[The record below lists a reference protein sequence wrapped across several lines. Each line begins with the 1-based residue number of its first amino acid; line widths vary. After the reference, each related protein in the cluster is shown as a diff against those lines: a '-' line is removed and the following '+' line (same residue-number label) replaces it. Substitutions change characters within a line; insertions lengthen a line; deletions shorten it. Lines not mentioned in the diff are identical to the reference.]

1 MRNVDIINGN
11 LKKSLIQMAFPLM
24 ILNVFNSLY
33 GLVDTFFVGK
43 IGELAVGAISLV
55 TPVLWCALSIANG
68 CAAGCTGIVS
78 LRYGAQ
84 E

>member
-43 IGELAVGAISLV
+43 IGNE
-55 TPVLWCALSIANG
+55 
-68 CAAGCTGIVS
+68 
-78 LRYGAQ
+78 Q
-84 E
+84 